1 MNKKIILILSISSI
15 IALFS
20 GIFIGRTIYS
30 VGNHAHTDP
39 ATTDPGSTEEE
50 PSTWTCS
57 MHPQIQ
63 QPEPGDCPICG
74 MDLIPLESDT
84 GADDGPRIM
93 SMSEASRALA
103 DIQTTVVERDYPEA
117 QIRLVG
123 KLAFDETR
131 EKSLTARFPARI
143 DELFVN
149 FTGIEVKQGEHLAKV
164 YSPELLTAQRELLT
178 AYRASP
184 NSSITRA
191 AREKL
196 RLWDLLPEQ
205 IDAIIESG
213 DPKDHFVLKAPI
225 GGVVVSRHVTEGTY
239 VKTGE
244 PLFKIVDLSE
254 LWAYLDAYES
264 DLPWLRYGQDVAFSV
279 QSFPGETFHG
289 QIAFIEPLVNPNTRT
304 IPIRVNVPNRD
315 QRLKPGMFVR
325 GVVHSRLA
333 EDGQVYAPEFAGKWI
348 SPMHPEI
355 VKDGPGSC
363 DVCGMD
369 LVPAEELGYVENES
383 GTAPLVIPSSAVL
396 RTGKRAVVYVEKPN
410 AERPTYEGREIILGP
425 RAGDAFI
432 VTAGLDAGERV
443 VTSGAFKIDSALQIQ
458 AKPSMMN
465 PEGGGVT
472 PGHNHERGNEHVG
485 HQVSSEIDISI
496 EQAVELMPAYLA
508 MQAALAADDL
518 DTAKGQAKAMMAIT
532 GHSGSLPDLL
542 HDMLASDQLET
553 FRKPHFDQLSA
564 AFIAAIE
571 KSPTSFS
578 GDLMVMHCP
587 MVYGDDGADWLQA
600 SEPLQNP
607 YFGASMLKCGDIT
620 KKVSEMEAAGSGS
633 NGVEV
638 DVDTAAA
645 LITDYLKLQSA
656 LASDDLASAKEVLKD
671 MMATTGHAGALPEL
685 LHDMLAADQ
694 LEALRK
700 PHFETLSNAFIAAAK
715 RAPETMPENLM
726 IMHCPMVYDDRG
738 ADWLQTTEPLL
749 NPYFGAMMLKCGEIK
764 EHIGDEASEHSGHQH

>member
-1 MNKKIILILSISSI
+1 MSKKIIPILSISII
-15 IALFS
+15 IALII
-20 GIFIGRTIYS
+20 GIFIGRAFFS
-30 VGNHAHTDP
+30 GGDHAHVDEVTAAP
-39 ATTDPGSTEEE
+39 EAAAAEST
-50 PSTWTCS
+50 TWTCS

-63 QPEPGDCPICG
+63 QPELGDCPICG
-74 MDLIPLESDT
+74 MDLIPLKSDT
-84 GADDGPRIM
+84 GADDGPRVM
-93 SMSEASRALA
+93 SMSKSSRELA
-103 DIQTTVVERDYPEA
+103 NIQTTAVERNYPKA

-131 EKSLTARFPARI
+131 EKSLTARFPART

-164 YSPELLTAQRELLT
+164 YSPELLTAQRELLS
-178 AYRASP
+178 AHRADP
-184 NSSITRA
+184 SSSTTRA

-225 GGVVVSRHVTEGTY
+225 GGVVISRHVTEGNY

-244 PLFKIVDLSE
+244 PLFQIVDLSE

-264 DLPWLRYGQDVAFSV
+264 DLTWLRYGQDVAFSV

-304 IPIRVNVPNRD
+304 IRIRVNVPNRE

-333 EDGQVYAPEFAGKWI
+333 EDGLVYAPEFAGKWI

-355 VKDGPGSC
+355 VKDGPGAC

-369 LVPAEELGYVENES
+369 LVPAEELGYLESES
-383 GTAPLVIPSSAVL
+383 GAAPLVIPASAVL
-396 RTGKRAVVYVEKPN
+396 RTGKRSVVYVEKPD
-410 AERPTYEGREIILGP
+410 AERPTYEGREIVLGP

-432 VTAGLDAGERV
+432 VTAGLRAGERV

-465 PEGGGVT
+465 PKGGGVT

-485 HQVSSEIDISI
+485 HQVSSEIDISN
-496 EQAVELMPAYLA
+496 ELAVELMPAYLA
-508 MQAALAADDL
+508 MQAVLAADDL
-518 DTAKGQAKAMMAIT
+518 DTAKRQAKAMVDIT
-532 GHSGSLPDLL
+532 GHNGPLPDLL
-542 HDMLASDQLET
+542 HEMLTSDQLET
-553 FRKPHFDQLSA
+553 
-564 AFIAAIE
+564 
-571 KSPTSFS
+571 
-578 GDLMVMHCP
+578 
-587 MVYGDDGADWLQA
+587 
-600 SEPLQNP
+600 
-607 YFGASMLKCGDIT
+607 
-620 KKVSEMEAAGSGS
+620 
-633 NGVEV
+633 
-638 DVDTAAA
+638 
-645 LITDYLKLQSA
+645 
-656 LASDDLASAKEVLKD
+656 
-671 MMATTGHAGALPEL
+671 
-685 LHDMLAADQ
+685 
-694 LEALRK
+694 LRK
-700 PHFETLSNAFIAAAK
+700 PHFETLSNALIAAAK
-715 RAPETMPENLM
+715 RAPEAMPKNLM

-738 ADWLQTTEPLL
+738 ADWLQATEPLL

-764 EHIGDEASEHSGHQH
+764 EHIGDEASEHRGHQH